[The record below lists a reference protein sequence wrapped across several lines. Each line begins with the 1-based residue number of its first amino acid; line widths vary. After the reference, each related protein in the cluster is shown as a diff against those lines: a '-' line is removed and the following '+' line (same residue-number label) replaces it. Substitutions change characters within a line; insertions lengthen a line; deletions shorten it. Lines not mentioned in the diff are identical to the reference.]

1 MYRES
6 YPHATDTQVEVWHP
20 IFKINKNLIVMAKHE
35 LKNTIYALLYKHTFS
50 FVTPRQVLESEIF
63 NIRYKKPNDI
73 HTVAEKLRYYR
84 HKKALRQRDVAKQIG
99 VSVSTCISYEDV
111 NRECYPVEVLKRI
124 AAFYEVDVIEIMDE
138 YNLFLYR
145 GQGIQLKRLFTN
157 LNLTQKAVA
166 KKLNVHAKT
175 VAAWESGKVRMSKS
189 MYIKIFEDN
198 ILSQS

>member
-1 MYRES
+1 
-6 YPHATDTQVEVWHP
+6 
-20 IFKINKNLIVMAKHE
+20 MAKHE

-50 FVTPRQVLESEIF
+50 FVTPLQLLESEIF

-84 HKKALRQRDVAKQIG
+84 HKKALRQKDVAKQIG
-99 VSVSTCISYEDV
+99 VSVSTYMSYENV
-111 NRECYPVEVLKRI
+111 NREHYPIEVLKNI
-124 AAFYEVDVIEIMDE
+124 AAFYEVNVIELMDE

-145 GQGIQLKRLFTN
+145 GQSLQLKKLIN
-157 LNLTQKAVA
+157 DSKLTQKAVA

-175 VAAWESGKVRMSKS
+175 VTAWESGKVRMSKS